1 MRILNKLLL
10 VTLLIGFSSSIRAQN
25 YSDKVS
31 IEYLNFEKFGNSS
44 IRFLFYFK
52 IKNNTAETL
61 YLSRKN
67 IIITVTKKEK
77 LLMNEPNT
85 SSGLVFHTASKKN
98 KPKVDAENENDEK
111 TKSLRHNFAKK
122 LYYKNFT
129 KYKLV
134 SDKEFVVSVIES
146 DCIVIL
152 PKSTVNYSRVFIN
165 NLFTRDCKVKAK
177 YDDNKIFTYYMSGA
191 DNKVNIKR

>member
-10 VTLLIGFSSSIRAQN
+10 VTLLIGFSYSIRAQN

-44 IRFLFYFK
+44 KEFLFYFK

-77 LLMNEPNT
+77 LLMTQPIT

-98 KPKVDAENENDEK
+98 KSKVDAENENDEK
-111 TKSLRHNFAKK
+111 TKSLRQNYAKK
-122 LYYKNFT
+122 LYYKNFS
-129 KYKLV
+129 KHKLV

-152 PKSTVNYSRVFIN
+152 PKSTVNYGRIFTNS
-165 NLFTRDCKVKAK
+165 LFTRDCKVKAK

-191 DNKVNIKR
+191 DNKVNVKR

>member
-1 MRILNKLLL
+1 MKILNKLLV
-10 VTLLIGFSSSIRAQN
+10 VTLLIGLSFSIRGQK
-25 YSDKVS
+25 YSNQVS

-44 IRFLFYFK
+44 KQFLFYFK

-67 IIITVTKKEK
+67 IIINVTKNEK
-77 LLMNEPNT
+77 LLINEPNT

-98 KPKVDAENENDEK
+98 KSKIDAENENDEK
-111 TKSLRHNFAKK
+111 TKSLRQNFAKK

-134 SDKEFVVSVIES
+134 SDKEFVVRVIES

-152 PKSTVNYSRVFIN
+152 PKSTINYSQLFIN
-165 NLFTRDCKVKAK
+165 NLFSSDCKVRAK
-177 YDDNKIFTYYMSGA
+177 YDDNNIFTYYISGA

>member
-10 VTLLIGFSSSIRAQN
+10 VTLLIGFSYSIRAQN

-44 IRFLFYFK
+44 KEFLFYFK

-77 LLMNEPNT
+77 LLMTQPIT

-98 KPKVDAENENDEK
+98 KSKVDAEKENDEK
-111 TKSLRHNFAKK
+111 TKSLRQNYAKK
-122 LYYKNFT
+122 LYYKNFS
-129 KYKLV
+129 KHKLV

-152 PKSTVNYSRVFIN
+152 PKSTVNYGRIFTNS
-165 NLFTRDCKVKAK
+165 LFTRDCKVKAK
-177 YDDNKIFTYYMSGA
+177 YDDKKIFTYYMSGA
-191 DNKVNIKR
+191 DKKVNIKR

>member
-1 MRILNKLLL
+1 MKTLNKLLL
-10 VTLLIGFSSSIRAQN
+10 ATLLIGFSYSIRGQN

-44 IRFLFYFK
+44 KEFLFYFK

-77 LLMNEPNT
+77 LLMNEPIT
-85 SSGLVFHTASKKN
+85 ISGLVFHTASKKN
-98 KPKVDAENENDEK
+98 KSKVDAENENDEK
-111 TKSLRHNFAKK
+111 TESLRHSFAKK
-122 LYYKNFT
+122 LCKKNFT

-152 PKSTVNYSRVFIN
+152 PKSTVNYSRIFIN
-165 NLFTRDCKVKAK
+165 NLFSSDCKVKAK
-177 YDDNKIFTYYMSGA
+177 YVDNKIFTYYMTGA
-191 DNKVNIKR
+191 DNKVDIKR

>member
-1 MRILNKLLL
+1 MKILNKLLL
-10 VTLLIGFSSSIRAQN
+10 ATLLIGVSFSIRGQN

-44 IRFLFYFK
+44 KEFLFYFK
-52 IKNNTAETL
+52 IKNNTADTL

-77 LLMNEPNT
+77 LLMDQPNT

-98 KPKVDAENENDEK
+98 KSRIAAENENDEK
-111 TKSLRHNFAKK
+111 TESLRHNFAKK

-152 PKSTVNYSRVFIN
+152 PKSTVNYGRIFIN
-165 NLFTRDCKVKAK
+165 NLFNSDCKVKAK